1 MVGGTGNDT
10 YIVDNAG
17 DVITDSGG
25 VDTVRSSIDWTL
37 GANLENLVLLAGA
50 LAGTGNTL
58 ANVLTGNDGNNT
70 LLGLAG
76 NDTLDGGAGDDTMA
90 GGTGNDTYIVDAV
103 TDSITEN
110 AGEGTD
116 TVVSSVSF
124 TLGGNIERLT
134 LTGSAVNGTGNAL
147 SNTITG
153 NGGNNT
159 LMGLDGND
167 TLDGG
172 GGADTLIGGK
182 GNDAYVV
189 DDRDDSVVEN
199 PSEGTDTVKSSVNYT
214 LGSNL
219 ENLTLTGSAVEGNGN
234 DLKNVLTGNA
244 ADNILMGFAG
254 NDTLNGGSGVD
265 TLIGGTGDDTY
276 VVDTTTD
283 TITESFGEGTDKVS
297 SSVTYTL
304 AAGSNLENLTLTGSA
319 AINGTGNELA
329 NALTGNT
336 GSNRLDGG
344 AGNDVLVGGRGTDY
358 LTGGLGADRFDFNAL
373 NESLVGA
380 ARDVVL
386 DFNRAEGDKIDL
398 ATIDANT
405 VLAKNQAFAFIEDS
419 DFTGVAGQLRYA
431 DDLVAGGLVV
441 QGDVNGDGVA
451 DFEIAVMGVS
461 SLSPLVASD
470 FIA

>member
-1 MVGGTGNDT
+1 
-10 YIVDNAG
+10 
-17 DVITDSGG
+17 
-25 VDTVRSSIDWTL
+25 
-37 GANLENLVLLAGA
+37 
-50 LAGTGNTL
+50 
-58 ANVLTGNDGNNT
+58 
-70 LLGLAG
+70 
-76 NDTLDGGAGDDTMA
+76 
-90 GGTGNDTYIVDAV
+90 
-103 TDSITEN
+103 
-110 AGEGTD
+110 
-116 TVVSSVSF
+116 
-124 TLGGNIERLT
+124 
-134 LTGSAVNGTGNAL
+134 
-147 SNTITG
+147 
-153 NGGNNT
+153 
-159 LMGLDGND
+159 
-167 TLDGG
+167 
-172 GGADTLIGGK
+172 
-182 GNDAYVV
+182 
-189 DDRDDSVVEN
+189 
-199 PSEGTDTVKSSVNYT
+199 
-214 LGSNL
+214 
-219 ENLTLTGSAVEGNGN
+219 
-234 DLKNVLTGNA
+234 
-244 ADNILMGFAG
+244 MGFAG

-283 TITESFGEGTDKVS
+283 TITESFGGGTDKVS

-386 DFNRAEGDKIDL
+386 DFNRAESDKIDL